1 MFVNKS
7 TDLFSLDENEGSQA
21 NSGSHCQPL
30 PSSNSLDTTAID
42 GVAHVPRLP
51 NFWTHS
57 PHEWFLHADAV
68 FANQRIRNDTLRVNH
83 VLAAL
88 NEEAVKA
95 VSDLI
100 GLNSSYATLKD
111 RLISTFSVPQSTRF
125 RTIIEPG
132 GMGDRRPSQMLRDMR
147 AVLPNT
153 LGDTALREFWLQKLP
168 QNIRAIVSGLD
179 GALADV
185 ADRADRVMEASSS
198 RDVFG
203 VQSSITDERFRAMEA
218 AILSLTTQIS
228 NLLTAQ
234 QSRNNSGYRHN
245 RSRSKSHTQNSQNN
259 PKWCSYH
266 TQYGADARH
275 CKQPC
280 SFKSEN

>member
-1 MFVNKS
+1 M
-7 TDLFSLDENEGSQA
+7 
-21 NSGSHCQPL
+21 
-30 PSSNSLDTTAID
+30 TAID
-42 GVAHVPRLP
+42 GVTHVPRLP
-51 NFWTHS
+51 NFWY
-57 PHEWFLHADAV
+57 ADAV
-68 FANQRIRNDTLRVNH
+68 FSNQKIRTDTPRVNH

-88 NEEAVKA
+88 DEEAVKA

-100 GLNSSYATLKD
+100 SPRTSYASLKD
-111 RLISTFSVPQSTRF
+111 RLISTFSVSQSTRF
-125 RTIIEPG
+125 RTIVEPG
-132 GMGDRRPSQMLRDMR
+132 GMGDRRPSQMLCDMR

-153 LGDTALREFWLQKLP
+153 LGDTALKEFWLQKLP
-168 QNIRAIVSGLD
+168 PNIRAIVSGLD
-179 GALADV
+179 GALSDV

-203 VQSSITDERFRAMEA
+203 VQSSNTDKRLRAMEA
-218 AILSLTTQIS
+218 AILSLTIQIS

-234 QSRNNSGYRHN
+234 QSRNNFGHRRN
-245 RSRSKSHTQNSQNN
+245 RSRSKSYTRNSQSN

-266 TQYGADARH
+266 TQYRVDARH